1 MSKKMH
7 LRSNFAKALA
17 PKAILSLAAVAAVSA
32 LVAVEIL
39 HAQSD
44 ETGEFDVASVRR
56 HVFGSGLEGPNCSNG
71 RFISLGIPLVI
82 VIRWAYDLNMDQF
95 RDMQQ
100 RLPNWM
106 FPEGG
111 NASTLAYD
119 IQATSERRL
128 TESQCKAAMQALLA
142 DRFKLAVHW
151 ESKEADVNDLV
162 VARGGPKMPKASDAD
177 TGSGFAV
184 TINGRPVV
192 SSGAPGPTGYT
203 MQELADFLTF
213 IRPHQPVIDKTGLAG
228 RYKIALKFSI
238 QPPGSDQVFEDPDLE
253 TALQRQLGL
262 RLVTHKGTIK
272 TLLVDHIEPPSAN

>member
-1 MSKKMH
+1 MRKDQLHGK
-7 LRSNFAKALA
+7 LTTRIGLV
-17 PKAILSLAAVAAVSA
+17 LLTTVTRAVAQQPPRTTESGPA
-32 LVAVEIL
+32 LEVA
-39 HAQSD
+39 S
-44 ETGEFDVASVRR
+44 GEFDVASVKL
-56 HVFGSGLEGPNCSNG
+56 HVFGSGYEPYSCSNG
-71 RFISLGIPLVI
+71 RFASIGSPLVAI
-82 VIRWAYDLNMDQF
+82 IRWAYDLNQDQF

-119 IQATSERRL
+119 IQAESERRL

-151 ESKEADVNDLV
+151 ESKEAEVNDLV
-162 VARGGPKMPKASDAD
+162 VARGGPKMQKASGTD
-177 TGSGFAV
+177 TGRGFAV
-184 TINGRPVV
+184 TINGRQVA
-192 SSGAPGPTGYT
+192 SSGAPGPTGDT

-213 IRPHQPVIDKTGLAG
+213 VRLHQPVIDKTGLEG

-238 QPPGSDQVFEDPDLE
+238 QPPGGDQVFEDPDLE
-253 TALQRQLGL
+253 TALPQQLGL
-262 RLVTHKGTIK
+262 RLEMHKGTVK